1 MSNLSARLIF
11 GLLLFAPVMPY
22 ASAVEY
28 TLMPSPQTVHI
39 GHFSAALKPVLTINS
54 GDIVT
59 IETATSL
66 DPAEVDQS
74 GAVPPSAVPEYQ
86 RAIHR
91 EVKDR
96 GPSGHVL
103 TGPISST
110 ARNPATRWR
119 FASWRSI
126 LRSTMATTVSDLT
139 RARCQTNSLVCSNA
153 SSRSIARARPH
164 RSRPE

>member
-1 MSNLSARLIF
+1 MSNFSARFIF
-11 GLLLFAPVMPY
+11 GLLLFAPGVSDG
-22 ASAVEY
+22 SAAEY

-66 DPAEVDQS
+66 DPAEIDQS
-74 GAVPPSAVPEYQ
+74 GAVLPSIVPEYQ

-103 TGPISST
+103 TGPIFVNGAQPGDT
-110 ARNPATRWR
+110 
-119 FASWRSI
+119 
-126 LRSTMATTVSDLT
+126 
-139 RARCQTNSLVCSNA
+139 
-153 SSRSIARARPH
+153 
-164 RSRPE
+164 

>member
-1 MSNLSARLIF
+1 MKLLRRQFHTMAVAARIAVAFLIAGAVAVFSPRDALSA
-11 GLLLFAPVMPY
+11 
-22 ASAVEY
+22 EY

-66 DPAEVDQS
+66 DPAEIDQS
-74 GAVPPSAVPEYQ
+74 GAVPPSVVPEYQ

-96 GPSGHVL
+96 GPFG
-103 TGPISST
+103 
-110 ARNPATRWR
+110 TRPYW
-119 FASWRSI
+119 AD
-126 LRSTMATTVSDLT
+126 LR
-139 RARCQTNSLVCSNA
+139 
-153 SSRSIARARPH
+153 
-164 RSRPE
+164 